1 MNMAYT
7 KILVAY
13 DGSKASEDAI
23 EQAIMLARDNEST
36 QLEVIHVYNMP
47 NIILGEAIFT
57 PPPGH
62 EREVIAYSHAVVEK
76 AKNLLKG
83 TPHNTVTL
91 HYGNPAKVILEQV
104 EETHCD
110 LIVIGSRG
118 HSGIKEFMLGSVSHN
133 VVLHAKVPV
142 LVVK

>member
-1 MNMAYT
+1 MPYK

-23 EQAIMLARDNEST
+23 EQAIMLARDNEAT

-47 NIILGEAIFT
+47 TIIIGEAIFT
-57 PPPGH
+57 PAPGQ
-62 EREVIAYSHAVVEK
+62 EKEAIAYSQAIVEK
-76 AKNLLKG
+76 AKGHLKN
-83 TPHNTVTL
+83 TPHKTVTL
-91 HYGNPAKVILEQV
+91 HKGNPAKVILEQAD
-104 EETHCD
+104 ETHCD

-133 VVLHAKVPV
+133 VVMHSKIPV
-142 LVVK
+142 LIVK

>member
-1 MNMAYT
+1 MPYT

-36 QLEVIHVYNMP
+36 ELEVIHVYNLP
-47 NIILGEAIFT
+47 TIILGEAIFV
-57 PPPGH
+57 PPPGY
-62 EREVIAYSHAVVEK
+62 EKEIIAYSQAVVEK
-76 AKNLLKG
+76 AKNLLKD

-91 HYGNPAKVILEQV
+91 HYGNPAKVILEQA

-110 LIVIGSRG
+110 LIVIGSKG
-118 HSGIKEFMLGSVSHN
+118 HSGIMEFMLGSVSHN